1 MDQRRMGSENGVMK
15 KQVKSRDWEALSAY
29 LDGQLSN
36 RERSRL
42 EARLENDRDLQLA
55 LEELRK
61 TQGVLRN
68 LPTLRVPRNFTLTPQ
83 MVGIKQESQPLFPV
97 LRFASIVAMVLLAV
111 VVIGDYMFPA
121 TLALAPV
128 SEADTFMMAPSV
140 VAEKEAESVVAES
153 VYPYPVD
160 ALGMVEPAAEAATD
174 KAMMEAEPEAATQK
188 VRATEEG
195 SVLQQRVRTP
205 TPAATLADVEHPY
218 PAVEE
223 SITIEKSAVDDGSK
237 RDTVFRVV
245 EVALLIIAIG
255 TGVAAFVLRRGTI
268 G

>member
-1 MDQRRMGSENGVMK
+1 MDQRRMESDNGVMK
-15 KQVKSRDWEALSAY
+15 KQVQSRDWEALSAY

-68 LPTLRVPRNFTLTPQ
+68 LPTLCVPRNFTLTPQ
-83 MVGIKQESQPLFPV
+83 MVGLKQESRPLFPV
-97 LRFASIVAMVLLAV
+97 LRFASIIAMVLLAV

-121 TLALAPV
+121 TPAFAPV
-128 SEADTFMMAPSV
+128 SETDTLMMAPSV
-140 VAEKEAESVVAES
+140 VSEKEAESVVGEF

-160 ALGMVEPAAEAATD
+160 ALGLAEPAAESVTD
-174 KAMMEAEPEAATQK
+174 NAVMEAEPEAATQK

-195 SVLQQRVRTP
+195 LVLQQRVRTP
-205 TPAATLADVEHPY
+205 TPATTLADVEQPY
-218 PAVEE
+218 PAIEE
-223 SITIEKSAVDDGSK
+223 SINIEQSATDEGSNG
-237 RDTVFRVV
+237 DIVFRVL
-245 EVALLIIAIG
+245 EVILLIIAIS
-255 TGVAAFVLRRGTI
+255 TGIAAFVLRRGTV